1 MKRIAS
7 SASVRTAFAAF
18 TGAGLRWFGL
28 LALLCAFTAVSA
40 RAEQESSGDD
50 PVRVAQA
57 TEEEAP
63 RTTAERRRR
72 QQIEEVTVTARKR
85 EETLLAVPA
94 SVTAFDVDMIREVGI
109 SDPTDLTM
117 FTPNLVILEN
127 MQTTA
132 GTTVF
137 MRGFGRTDF
146 ILTEDPFVGLYV
158 DGVYLGKSV
167 GSLLD
172 ILELERVEV
181 LRGPHGNLYGK
192 NSVGG
197 AVNFIT
203 RKPSG
208 EYGGTLG
215 AEYGDYDHRRFK
227 GTIDF
232 PIIAE
237 RLSGS
242 ISFLS
247 FDRDG
252 FTHNRLGGE
261 DVDTEDT
268 KAIRAALRWTPTDD
282 LTVDYAYDWTKRR
295 GSATNVLLT
304 QITLTDVFGLSTGA
318 SGLLGGPS
326 DPSPFIENELKSNAF
341 DHFPGR
347 EYLDIEGN
355 SLTLTWG
362 VGDMGAFKDMQI
374 VSVSGYR
381 RAYNRADNELD
392 GTPLDFLW
400 AIHDTKLQQLSSEL
414 RAQFT
419 MADGRVDGILGA
431 YYFEEEGK
439 LYEEI
444 GIFPLFA
451 APNVVNIPKIDNDTL
466 SFFADFTGYITD
478 KLSLG
483 GGIRYDL
490 EHKRMERDLTYA
502 VPIITNFE
510 GSRTFVNWS
519 PRATL
524 SYEWNDDVTTYAS
537 LSRAF
542 RSGGWNGRSS
552 APPPTS
558 YDDSNVTSFEVG
570 VKSRLWDDRLVLNAS
585 YFYQIAR
592 DLQFQIWLPV
602 GGTVDQ
608 RIENAGKAEYRGAEI
623 EIQARPVAGLELLA
637 GIGYISPEFEEFIDP
652 VLGDV
657 KDLAKFQVTPKYTF
671 NGSIR
676 YTFPEMSFGTV
687 TARLDYYAS
696 ASFDMLT
703 IASDEMDQGKYALLN
718 ARLELADIPIGNQG
732 LTLYLWGQNLTDRN
746 YRVGG
751 TDWGFVGIVTNT
763 YGRPRTYGV
772 GLTYEWG
779 AARSY

>member
-1 MKRIAS
+1 MAS
-7 SASVRTAFAAF
+7 NASARADFAAS
-18 TGAGLRWFGL
+18 TGVGWRWFGL
-28 LALLCAFTAVSA
+28 LALLCAFMAAPA
-40 RAEQESSGDD
+40 RAEPDEGQGDD

-85 EETLLAVPA
+85 EETLLTVPA

-109 SDPTDLTM
+109 SDPTDLTI
-117 FTPNLVILEN
+117 FTPNLTILQN

-146 ILTEDPFVGLYV
+146 ILTEDPFAGLYV

-172 ILELERVEV
+172 FLELERVEV

-192 NSVGG
+192 NAVGG

-215 AEYGDYDHRRFK
+215 AEYGNYDHRRFK
-227 GTIDF
+227 GTIDI

-237 RLSGS
+237 RLAAT

-252 FTHNRLGGE
+252 FTRNRIGGE
-261 DVDTEDT
+261 DIGADDTQ
-268 KAIRAALRWTPTDD
+268 AARVAVRWTPTDS
-282 LTVDYAYDWTKRR
+282 LSVDYAYDWTKRR
-295 GSATNVLLT
+295 GGAMNVMLTKVDTSSLLITNAIL
-304 QITLTDVFGLSTGA
+304 FGL
-318 SGLLGGPS
+318 
-326 DPSPFIENELKSNAF
+326 DPRPFINHDLDSTPI
-341 DHFPGR
+341 DRFPGR
-347 EYLDIEGN
+347 EYLDVEGN
-355 SLTLTWG
+355 ALTLTWG
-362 VGDMGAFKDMQI
+362 MGDVGAFKDLEI

-381 RAYNRADNELD
+381 RANNRADNELD
-392 GTPLDFLW
+392 GTPYDLTW
-400 AIHDTKLQQLSSEL
+400 AIHNTKLQQLSSEL
-414 RAQFT
+414 RAHFT

-431 YYFEEEGK
+431 YYFEEEGR

-444 GIFPLFA
+444 GIFPVFGFQSQV
-451 APNVVNIPKIDNDTL
+451 NVPEIENDTL

-490 EHKRMERDLTYA
+490 EHKEMFRNQTTDPLFGFPDI
-502 VPIITNFE
+502 VNFK
-510 GSRTFVNWS
+510 GDRTFVNWS

-524 SYEWNDDVTTYAS
+524 SYEWSDDVSTYMG

-542 RSGGWNGRSS
+542 RSGGWDGRASE
-552 APPPTS
+552 PKS
-558 YDDSNVTSFEVG
+558 YNDANVTSFEVG

-585 YFYQIAR
+585 YFYQVAR
-592 DLQFQIWLPV
+592 DLQFQIWSPV
-602 GGTVDQ
+602 AAAGGAIIEQ
-608 RIENAGKAEYRGAEI
+608 RIDNVGKANYRGAEI
-623 EIQARPVAGLELLA
+623 ELQARPVAGLELLA
-637 GIGYISPEFEEFIDP
+637 GIGYISPEFEEFKDP
-652 VLGDV
+652 VFGDV
-657 KDLAKFQVTPKYTF
+657 KNRAKFQVTPKYTF
-671 NGSIR
+671 NGSVR
-676 YTFPEMSFGTV
+676 YTFPETSIGTV
-687 TARLDYYAS
+687 TARVDYYAS
-696 ASFDMLT
+696 SSFDMLT
-703 IASDEMDQGKYALLN
+703 IASDDMDQGKYALLN
-718 ARLELADIPIGNQG
+718 ARLELADIPIGSQG
-732 LTLYLWGQNLTDRN
+732 LTLYLWGQNLANRD

-751 TDWGFVGIVTNT
+751 TDWGALGVVTNS
-763 YGRPRTYGV
+763 YANPRTYGV